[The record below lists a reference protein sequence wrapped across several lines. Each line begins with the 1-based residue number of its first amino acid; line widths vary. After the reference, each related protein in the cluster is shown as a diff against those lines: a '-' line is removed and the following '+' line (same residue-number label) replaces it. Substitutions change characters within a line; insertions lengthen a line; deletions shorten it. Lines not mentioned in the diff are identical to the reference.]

1 MLRLLGLTTAVTAGP
16 TAAAPTVHLAGLG
29 TAEGVSRGG
38 VDVFLGLPYAAPPL
52 GQLRFREAAPPLP
65 WSGTRDATR
74 YGAPCL
80 QNPSGDPNE
89 FPDPEAPP
97 PAEDCLFA
105 NVWRGG
111 GGGGGGGNSTTATA
125 TATPANATKKKLL
138 PVMLFIH
145 GGGFCAGAGSEK
157 WFDGTHLARPQAA
170 ASGGDGGGGGGGGGG
185 EPHLVVTINYRLGAL
200 GFLVSNAS
208 GAGGMNG
215 IADQIAALRWLQ
227 RHAAAFGA
235 DKDRVTVFGQSAGG
249 MSVCV
254 LSVSPRAKGLFSR
267 ALIESG
273 PCVDPQ
279 GWGPGSAAAGVK
291 SSAAVFAAHNATT
304 LDELRAVKDA
314 STLQWGDDDMGDFRF
329 PGYFVD
335 GDVAPAQPAERYAA
349 YAAGN
354 GSAGADAILNPGT
367 MLVGVNSRDGTAQ
380 YYGEA
385 PYATNASNGNYSS
398 TMDAR
403 WGAAAAAVRAAYP
416 LAQFNGSAQA
426 AFVAADSDAV
436 LACPTLQLAKA
447 LATARRNAAD
457 RGAQA
462 AAATARVY
470 MYQLSHYKA
479 GIDVAGELAMVDAK
493 DALHWASHGA
503 DLPFV
508 FGHTSGPDLYWNT
521 RIDVPFTPEE
531 QRLSDTVRAYWT
543 SFSATGKPEAGS
555 GVEWP
560 EFEVKGAA
568 ATATA
573 ATAQAAAVLDMETAS
588 LGGVSL
594 LPGFKESECAFWESE
609 AGQLAKAARAAPRAF
624 SK

>member
-1 MLRLLGLTTAVTAGP
+1 MLRLLGLATAIAAGP
-16 TAAAPTVHLAGLG
+16 TAAAPSVHLAGLG
-29 TAEGVSRGG
+29 TAEGVSRGD

-111 GGGGGGGNSTTATA
+111 GGGGSGGGDNSTTR
-125 TATPANATKKKLL
+125 TPANATKKKLL

-170 ASGGDGGGGGGGGGG
+170 ASGGGGG

-235 DKDRVTVFGQSAGG
+235 DKDRVTIFGQSAGG

-291 SSAAVFAAHNATT
+291 SSSAVFAAHNAST

-354 GSAGADAILNPGT
+354 GSAG
-367 MLVGVNSRDGTAQ
+367 
-380 YYGEA
+380 
-385 PYATNASNGNYSS
+385 
-398 TMDAR
+398 
-403 WGAAAAAVRAAYP
+403 
-416 LAQFNGSAQA
+416 
-426 AFVAADSDAV
+426 
-436 LACPTLQLAKA
+436 
-447 LATARRNAAD
+447 
-457 RGAQA
+457 
-462 AAATARVY
+462 
-470 MYQLSHYKA
+470 
-479 GIDVAGELAMVDAK
+479 
-493 DALHWASHGA
+493 
-503 DLPFV
+503 
-508 FGHTSGPDLYWNT
+508 
-521 RIDVPFTPEE
+521 
-531 QRLSDTVRAYWT
+531 
-543 SFSATGKPEAGS
+543 
-555 GVEWP
+555 
-560 EFEVKGAA
+560 
-568 ATATA
+568 
-573 ATAQAAAVLDMETAS
+573 
-588 LGGVSL
+588 
-594 LPGFKESECAFWESE
+594 
-609 AGQLAKAARAAPRAF
+609 
-624 SK
+624 